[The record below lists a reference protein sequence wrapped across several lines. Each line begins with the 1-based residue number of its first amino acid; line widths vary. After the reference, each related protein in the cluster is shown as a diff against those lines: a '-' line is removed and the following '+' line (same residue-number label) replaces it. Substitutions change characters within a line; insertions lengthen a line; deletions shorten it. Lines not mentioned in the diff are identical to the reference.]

1 VPPLPRPPSPSA
13 SSDPSPCVAAPL
25 YLLVVACL
33 CWYCWW
39 WRVRMVGFLL
49 ASSRLLATLNGTNL
63 GKCRRLDLGGCGIA
77 YTASEYKEDSAI
89 VTKNASLV
97 VRRVPATKSGGLLA
111 KIQAL
116 NAAAAALHSNS
127 TKYGSDD
134 DENRRSLSMSVSP
147 SAVSSRLGSVSND
160 KWSMSVL
167 AVHRYV
173 GLKMLDR
180 ERFLER
186 FLLLSRRLH
195 SWRRR
200 GYGSFLGPASGW
212 VIFRFSFIVV
222 FALILYAPPPLTM
235 SACNECREIS
245 RPFSLYC
252 LLFTIY
258 RATPTTY
265 IFTPIPKSKAKILF
279 GSRRTPEL
287 PLT

>member
-1 VPPLPRPPSPSA
+1 
-13 SSDPSPCVAAPL
+13 
-25 YLLVVACL
+25 
-33 CWYCWW
+33 
-39 WRVRMVGFLL
+39 MVGFLL

-222 FALILYAPPPLTM
+222 FALILYAPPPFN
-235 SACNECREIS
+235 NECLQRMS
-245 RPFSLYC
+245 GDFSAVLYC